1 MARQKGRPLVVV
13 MTNLRG
19 EDASELVPAL
29 RTLRSKHLVMLASL
43 RERSV
48 EDARKRPIEEFGDAL
63 RFAAAERY
71 DAERAEVLATLHGF
85 GILTLDVPAQ
95 EFPVALANRYL
106 DIKAAGRL

>member
-1 MARQKGRPLVVV
+1 MGVFD
-13 MTNLRG
+13 LRG

-29 RTLRSKHLVMLASL
+29 RMLRAKHLVMLASL

-48 EDARKRPIEEFGDAL
+48 EDARVNPIDEFSDAL

-71 DAERAEVLATLHGF
+71 DAERAEVLATLQGF

-95 EFPVALANRYL
+95 QFPIALANLYL